1 MISNFFD
8 ELEKRTLVER
18 DEDNLNKLIE
28 LINKA
33 KQIPIHKG
41 RLEKKINTLDDL
53 EKIPVFRK
61 SDLIN
66 FQQKK
71 TAIWRFKFN

>member
-8 ELEKRTLVER
+8 ELEKRTLEER

-33 KQIPIHKG
+33 KQIPIHE
-41 RLEKKINTLDDL
+41 R
-53 EKIPVFRK
+53 
-61 SDLIN
+61 
-66 FQQKK
+66 
-71 TAIWRFKFN
+71 